1 MKRPW
6 ALLAAGLVAA
16 ALTFGVASARAGWQ
30 GISDLHYDDSGRVCT
45 NGMEFGL
52 SLFSAP
58 TITAVVHH
66 VEGDVDVGSV
76 TKPLIFDPVPE
87 IGPDPFLFS
96 NIYRVLFS
104 PQLPAGD
111 HVVVSFSGS
120 GTDTTVTREVQECTL
135 GGPFTGFFG
144 NVANPPALD
153 TPKKKDKPIKLKF
166 SLPGNHGLSI
176 FSEPPTFAPIPCSA
190 PSEPIEYQPTTA
202 SGTLSYDAR
211 EDRYIY
217 TWNPPAGLTGCQKL
231 FFRTNVD
238 GLQHGALFDFG

>member
-6 ALLAAGLVAA
+6 ALLAVGLGAA
-16 ALTFGVASARAGWQ
+16 VLALGVASARAGWQ

-76 TKPLIFDPVPE
+76 TKALIFNPVPE
-87 IGPDPFLFS
+87 IGPDPFLYS

-111 HVVVSFSGS
+111 HVVVSFPGTTGS
-120 GTDTTVTREVQECTL
+120 IVTREVQSCTL
-135 GGPFTGFFG
+135 GAPFTGFFG
-144 NVANPPALD
+144 DVANPPALD
-153 TPKKKDKPIKLKF
+153 TPKKNKPIKLKF

-176 FSEPPTFAPIPCSA
+176 FSEAPTFAPIPCSA

-202 SGTLSYDAR
+202 SGTLAYDAR
-211 EDRYIY
+211 EDRYVY